1 MDVLRADELREE
13 TSCCDSFGLLES
25 LAEEEGVQLEK
36 GLAVLPD
43 RPSFT
48 CDVIGGVLTDLG
60 EDDFAQLRETAC
72 GLLSGS
78 QLRFGEIFAGTD
90 FSWHLLM
97 EFLRMASGIEPT
109 LDKWS
114 HAMAVEH
121 VGWKRDFI
129 KANNPNLVNL
139 L

>member
-1 MDVLRADELREE
+1 MDILRADELREDI
-13 TSCCDSFGLLES
+13 SGCDNFGLLES

-36 GLAVLPD
+36 GPALLPD
-43 RPSFT
+43 RPAFT
-48 CDVIGGVLTDLG
+48 CDVIGGVFEDLG
-60 EDDFAQLRETAC
+60 DDDFAQLRYTAC
-72 GLLSGS
+72 GLLSGRL
-78 QLRFGEIFAGTD
+78 LRFGEIFAGTD
-90 FSWHLLM
+90 FSWHLFM

-121 VGWKRDFI
+121 VGWKREFI

-139 L
+139 F